1 MHGVK
6 KPNDTINGTE
16 WVQELL
22 KKVDLPMDTEIYQ
35 EGNQTMILVDE
46 AKTTDSREE
55 VMNKSI
61 QFYK

>member
-6 KPNDTINGTE
+6 KPNGTE